1 MQTLSIKKIRALLR
15 ALEEIH
21 SAEDPNQIPEKVFE
35 TLVQV
40 VPAALLCKTTF
51 CPGTGTRLSASR
63 EEGSTPNDRNRI
75 RELTAAKSGDEDGRA
90 NSEEMVILDL
100 LAPHIAIAHRNLE
113 RVEKLG
119 RMARQ
124 VIPQPTD
131 LERVGLTP
139 REAEVLHWVMQGK
152 SDDLIAS
159 ILKISVR
166 TVNQHIGTILKKLQS
181 ETRGSAG
188 YEAMVKLRNLET
200 LPQTAG
206 IAVAG

>member
-1 MQTLSIKKIRALLR
+1 MQTLSLKKIRALMR

-21 SAEDPNQIPEKVFE
+21 GAEDPNQIPGRVFE

-40 VPAALLCKTTF
+40 VPATLLCKTTF
-51 CPGTGTRLSASR
+51 NLRTGPVLSASR
-63 EEGSTPNDRNRI
+63 DVGSAPNDGDRI
-75 RELTAAKSGDEDGRA
+75 RELTAAKSGDENERV
-90 NSEEMVILDL
+90 NSEDIVIFDL
-100 LAPHIAIAHRNLE
+100 LAPHLAIAHRNLE
-113 RVEKLG
+113 RVEKLR

-124 VIPQPTD
+124 VIPKPTD
-131 LERVGLTP
+131 LERVGLTA

-159 ILKISVR
+159 ILEISVR
-166 TVNQHIGTILKKLQS
+166 TVNQHIAAILKKLQS

-188 YEAMVKLRNLET
+188 YEAMVKLRKLET

>member
-1 MQTLSIKKIRALLR
+1 MR

-21 SAEDPNQIPEKVFE
+21 SAENPNQIPEKVFE
-35 TLVQV
+35 ALVEV
-40 VPAALLCKTTF
+40 VPAT
-51 CPGTGTRLSASR
+51 
-63 EEGSTPNDRNRI
+63 EQN
-75 RELTAAKSGDEDGRA
+75 
-90 NSEEMVILDL
+90 VILDL
-100 LAPHIAIAHRNLE
+100 LAPHVAIAHRNLE
-113 RVEKLG
+113 QVEKLR

-152 SDDLIAS
+152 SDHLIAS
-159 ILKISVR
+159 ILEISVR

-181 ETRGSAG
+181 GTRGSAG
-188 YEAMVKLRNLET
+188 YEAMVKLKNLEA
-200 LPQTAG
+200 PPRTAG

>member
-1 MQTLSIKKIRALLR
+1 MQTLSLKEIRALMR

-21 SAEDPNQIPEKVFE
+21 SAEDSSQIPEKVFE

-40 VPAALLCKTTF
+40 VPAALLCKITF
-51 CPGTGTRLSASR
+51 SAGTGTVLSASR
-63 EEGSTPNDRNRI
+63 EEGSTPNARNRI
-75 RELTAAKSGDEDGRA
+75 RKLTAAKPGDEDGRA
-90 NSEEMVILDL
+90 NSQEMVILDL

-166 TVNQHIGTILKKLQS
+166 TVNQHIATILKKLQS

-206 IAVAG
+206 IAVAD